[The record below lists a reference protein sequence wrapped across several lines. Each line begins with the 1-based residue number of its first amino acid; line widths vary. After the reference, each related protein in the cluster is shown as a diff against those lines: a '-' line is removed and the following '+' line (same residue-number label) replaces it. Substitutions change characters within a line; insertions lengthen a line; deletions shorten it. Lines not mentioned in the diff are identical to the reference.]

1 MWVSPKMNS
10 ERLRT
15 PAHIKP
21 LTSTALEMDAGIIV
35 TALEENG
42 IRATLSG
49 AATAGFRAEAPG
61 SVQVLVAEEDLPR
74 ARRVLEQVRRNQSD
88 EVDWSRVDVGQPEG
102 ESLPDTVPQ
111 WMSFAFWRPIGYI
124 VASLIVVT
132 FFAGVG
138 AMVLTTLLRATGVLP

>member
-1 MWVSPKMNS
+1 MAHDPV
-10 ERLRT
+10 
-15 PAHIKP
+15 HIKP

-35 TALEENG
+35 AALEENG
-42 IRATLSG
+42 IQATLSG

-74 ARRVLEQVRRNQSD
+74 AQMVLEEVRRNHGD

-102 ESLPDTVPQ
+102 EPLPDTVPQ
-111 WMSFAFWRPIGYI
+111 WMSFKVWRPIAYV
-124 VASLIVVT
+124 VATIMVVF

-138 AMVLTTLLRATGVLP
+138 AMVLTTLLRATGVIQ